1 MSPMRQNRYG
11 GNRTIPARTDVL
23 GRYRAAGAAGDDFR
37 VTAYPDPGS
46 GYIPIEKRH
55 QGWPAGAKVLEVNL
69 ALSKGRVLRGRVV
82 EAGSERP
89 VAGASVMYEPEP
101 GNPHNRDGYQ
111 FDNPVWTDGDGRFAL
126 TALPGA
132 GLVSVEA
139 PTPDF
144 ISVSSTGQN
153 TGGSLTSGT
162 HGLARV
168 DVPVEKD
175 KDPRETRITLRRGIR
190 LEARVVGPDGA
201 PLDMVMS
208 WCVVERR
215 ASQLAEGR
223 FRLDGAD
230 PERTYRVFFLE
241 AKRRLGA
248 VADLKYDPKG
258 PSVVPLQPT
267 ATAKGIWLDPKGR
280 PLKGA
285 QILPWMV
292 LTTEQRELTMVDLV
306 ENGAHALFYSML
318 TMEPSLR
325 THPAEFNYDTLI
337 PGVRYYVGAFADGT
351 WSIHPIA
358 PLKPGEVRDLGK
370 IVTKPAEN
378 P

>member
-1 MSPMRQNRYG
+1 
-11 GNRTIPARTDVL
+11 
-23 GRYRAAGAAGDDFR
+23 
-37 VTAYPDPGS
+37 
-46 GYIPIEKRH
+46 
-55 QGWPAGAKVLEVNL
+55 
-69 ALSKGRVLRGRVV
+69 
-82 EAGSERP
+82 
-89 VAGASVMYEPEP
+89 
-101 GNPHNRDGYQ
+101 
-111 FDNPVWTDGDGRFAL
+111 VWTGVDGHFAL
-126 TALPGA
+126 TALPGL
-132 GLVSVEA
+132 GLLAVEA

-144 ISVSSTGQN
+144 ISVSSTGHS
-153 TGGSLTSGT
+153 TVGSLISRP
-162 HGLARV
+162 HGFARV
-168 DVPVEKD
+168 DVPAEKD
-175 KDPRETRITLRRGIR
+175 KDPPETCITLRRGIT

-215 ASQLAEGR
+215 ASLLAEGR

-267 ATAKGIWLDPKGR
+267 ATAKGIWVDPKGR

-325 THPAEFNYDTLI
+325 IHPAEFNYDTLI
-337 PGVRYYVGAFADGT
+337 PGVRYYVGAYADGT
-351 WSIHPIA
+351 WCLHPIL

-370 IVTKPAEN
+370 IVTKPPEN